1 VLSCPSS
8 LATVPGL
15 GLVVLDY
22 EHLIVFATP
31 DAVAMAS
38 MSHVRVGWMGAVLW
52 RQAAHTQPEDSAS
65 AARGAAREGYGSGA
79 TVDLDG
85 SSGYAGAGCGV
96 AGPEGDAL

>member
-1 VLSCPSS
+1 MR
-8 LATVPGL
+8 
-15 GLVVLDY
+15 DY

-31 DAVAMAS
+31 DTVAMAS
-38 MSHVRVGWMGAVLW
+38 MSHVRVGWMGAVTRAVLW
-52 RQAAHTQPEDSAS
+52 RQTVHTQPEGSAS
-65 AARGAAREGYGSGA
+65 AARGAAREGYGSDA